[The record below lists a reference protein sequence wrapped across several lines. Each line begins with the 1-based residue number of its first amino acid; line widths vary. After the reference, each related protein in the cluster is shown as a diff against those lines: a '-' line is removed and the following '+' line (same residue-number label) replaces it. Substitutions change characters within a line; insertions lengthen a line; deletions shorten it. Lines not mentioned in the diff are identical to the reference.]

1 MMSLGDISA
10 QKLVEKADT
19 IDFKRTLRFTIIGS
33 CIVVSIAFH
42 CCKTVLAI
50 RFYVGTSSALNP
62 PLSVM
67 HFITGSHGPDMV
79 YNTRKSFWPSD
90 NFSENC
96 AKSGSGSGCFHA
108 CFAINHFDISGLSTR
123 FGLCTNQGQME
134 ERNCNRCHYRME
146 SKTTKNCVM
155 HLHYNNPFLSLYFLS
170 DISLDSN
177 DQFLLRS
184 IPVEAIN
191 SQYCSFILVHFFGMV
206 C

>member
-1 MMSLGDISA
+1 MGVHSATLTKTDVLFNIAVHLDIRIQNDRFMTFRKMISSIWNA
-10 QKLVEKADT
+10 Y
-19 IDFKRTLRFTIIGS
+19 LRVLSKYPMGTQ
-33 CIVVSIAFH
+33 IVQ
-42 CCKTVLAI
+42 
-50 RFYVGTSSALNP
+50 
-62 PLSVM
+62 
-67 HFITGSHGPDMV
+67 TGSHGPDMV

-96 AKSGSGSGCFHA
+96 AKSGSGSGRFHA

-146 SKTTKNCVM
+146 N
-155 HLHYNNPFLSLYFLS
+155 
-170 DISLDSN
+170 ISLDSN